1 MYEILIVDD
10 SVLDI
15 DCILFLIDKYKLPL
29 HATTAVNGQEALR
42 QLQAGERHFD
52 ILFTD
57 IKMPLMD
64 GLELSRETRRLS
76 PDTRIIIFS
85 GYNDFEYAKTA
96 ITIGVQDYLMKPIV
110 PADFAA
116 TVSRLISAIE
126 EDGRLAEQMQKRTRL
141 LKSHRLLLSVNNCL
155 SKEEMDAISDEYS
168 HLMLLECEEE
178 FFSQEALDFQEKLEE
193 LLPFTFD
200 YLNLYPTRSLIFI
213 RQDNEARFK
222 KESYLLSA
230 AQTISLSAGEEY
242 GRKCYITFG
251 SLQGR
256 ASISQVYQRLE
267 KKIETRF
274 FFPERTCLLPD
285 NSMQSQSVSGHISM
299 DMITDDLKL
308 KDYGSLKQHMEEIF
322 DSLKDEKTHSLIYVK
337 YCFTELM
344 KELTASLPPTA
355 RPDLVSLA

>member
-230 AQTISLSAGEEY
+230 AQTRS
-242 GRKCYITFG
+242 
-251 SLQGR
+251 GR
-256 ASISQVYQRLE
+256 AEGGRDAVSSFIS
-267 KKIETRF
+267 
-274 FFPERTCLLPD
+274 
-285 NSMQSQSVSGHISM
+285 SV
-299 DMITDDLKL
+299 
-308 KDYGSLKQHMEEIF
+308 KQ
-322 DSLKDEKTHSLIYVK
+322 Y
-337 YCFTELM
+337 
-344 KELTASLPPTA
+344 LT
-355 RPDLVSLA
+355 

>member
-1 MYEILIVDD
+1 
-10 SVLDI
+10 
-15 DCILFLIDKYKLPL
+15 
-29 HATTAVNGQEALR
+29 
-42 QLQAGERHFD
+42 
-52 ILFTD
+52 
-57 IKMPLMD
+57 MD

-168 HLMLLECEEE
+168 HLMMLECEEE

-222 KESYLLSA
+222 KEFYLLSA
-230 AQTISLSAGEEY
+230 AQTISCL
-242 GRKCYITFG
+242 
-251 SLQGR
+251 
-256 ASISQVYQRLE
+256 
-267 KKIETRF
+267 
-274 FFPERTCLLPD
+274 PERNTERNAISLRKPSGTCFHQPGLPASGEKNRDSFFLSGTHLLLPD

-308 KDYGSLKQHMEEIF
+308 KDYGSLKQHMEEI
-322 DSLKDEKTHSLIYVK
+322 
-337 YCFTELM
+337 
-344 KELTASLPPTA
+344 LTP
-355 RPDLVSLA
+355 